1 EELTQAQPKAK
12 ITKFSELLDY
22 VEEQAA
28 QKKVS

>member
-1 EELTQAQPKAK
+1 PKAK